1 MINDFSSFGSSSLAT
16 GAMGSY
22 RKGVDWI
29 TIILYAILVIFGW
42 CNLYAANYNPEV
54 GVQFSFSTEYFR
66 QLVWIIIAVFCAGA
80 IMLSDSKLFVE
91 AAWPVYIVS
100 LLLLTLVLFIG
111 REVYGAK
118 SWLMIG
124 TVAFQPAEFTKI
136 GTALVLA
143 RVMSR
148 YGFQFTFRNY
158 VKLFAFI
165 LIPVAFILLQN
176 DTGSALVY
184 FVFLLAMF
192 REGLSSHILIIGATC
207 IVAAICALLLDPTL
221 VMCVLLGVAF
231 VAMHIIL
238 LRQGRTADSLRALL
252 SAVVAAGIFVV
263 VWIFVLHKEFNPDL
277 TVLVGMAGA
286 SLYLFIVKFVH
297 RLGGIG
303 WFLTYAWI
311 SLMTCYATGYVF
323 ENVLG
328 DHQRTR
334 INVLFGIED
343 DPLGAGYNVNQ
354 SLIAIG
360 SGGFWGKGFLDG
372 TQTKLDFVPKQT
384 TDFIFCTVG
393 EEWGFLGSTVL
404 VVVYVLFFLRIISL
418 AEKQHSVFSRVYGYC
433 VACVFFFHFTI
444 NICMT
449 IGLMPVIGIPLPFF
463 SYGGSSLWGFS
474 VMLFIFLKLD
484 TDRNFLIR

>member
-1 MINDFSSFGSSSLAT
+1 MLSDNSSMA
-16 GAMGSY
+16 SY
-22 RKGVDWI
+22 RKGIDWL
-29 TIILYAILVIFGW
+29 TVLLYLFLVAFGW
-42 CNLYAANYNPEV
+42 ANLYAANYNPEV
-54 GVQFSFSTEYFR
+54 GPQFTFGSEYFK
-66 QLVWIIIAVFCAGA
+66 QLIWIGLSFACAGI
-80 IMLSDSKLFVE
+80 IMLSDSKIFVE
-91 AAWPVYIVS
+91 MSWAVYVFS
-100 LLLLTLVLFIG
+100 LLLLTVVLFAG
-111 REVYGAK
+111 KEVYGAK
-118 SWLMIG
+118 SWLVLG
-124 TVAFQPAEFTKI
+124 PVAFQPAEFTKI

-148 YGFQFTFRNY
+148 YGFSFSFKSY
-158 VKLFAFI
+158 VKLFAII

-192 REGLSSHILIIGATC
+192 REGMTPHILIIGVLCLA
-207 IVAAICALLLDPTL
+207 VAIAALLLGAMPVLIALSVLGIIALQLLMMRRQLPWGAPVSVAIGAL
-221 VMCVLLGVAF
+221 VGVG
-231 VAMHIIL
+231 L
-238 LRQGRTADSLRALL
+238 W
-252 SAVVAAGIFVV
+252 VVMRFMVGHELVEDV
-263 VWIFVLHKEFNPDL
+263 YL
-277 TVLVGMAGA
+277 LVGMAAMSLTALLLSISHRLRGLLWLLAYLWIALSTTFGA
-286 SLYLFIVKFVH
+286 S
-297 RLGGIG
+297 
-303 WFLTYAWI
+303 
-311 SLMTCYATGYVF
+311 YVF

-334 INVLFGIED
+334 INVLFGVED

-360 SGGFWGKGFLDG
+360 SGGLVGKGFLGG

-393 EEWGFLGSTVL
+393 EEWGFLGSAAL
-404 VVVYVLFFLRIISL
+404 VAAYLFFFLRIIHL

-433 VACVFFFHFTI
+433 VAGVFFFHFAI

>member
-1 MINDFSSFGSSSLAT
+1 M
-16 GAMGSY
+16 
-22 RKGVDWI
+22 
-29 TIILYAILVIFGW
+29 
-42 CNLYAANYNPEV
+42 
-54 GVQFSFSTEYFR
+54 
-66 QLVWIIIAVFCAGA
+66 
-80 IMLSDSKLFVE
+80 
-91 AAWPVYIVS
+91 
-100 LLLLTLVLFIG
+100 
-111 REVYGAK
+111 
-118 SWLMIG
+118 
-124 TVAFQPAEFTKI
+124 
-136 GTALVLA
+136 
-143 RVMSR
+143 
-148 YGFQFTFRNY
+148 
-158 VKLFAFI
+158 
-165 LIPVAFILLQN
+165 
-176 DTGSALVY
+176 
-184 FVFLLAMF
+184 
-192 REGLSSHILIIGATC
+192 
-207 IVAAICALLLDPTL
+207 
-221 VMCVLLGVAF
+221 
-231 VAMHIIL
+231 
-238 LRQGRTADSLRALL
+238 
-252 SAVVAAGIFVV
+252 
-263 VWIFVLHKEFNPDL
+263 
-277 TVLVGMAGA
+277 
-286 SLYLFIVKFVH
+286 
-297 RLGGIG
+297 GGIW
-303 WFLTYAWI
+303 WFLTKAWK
-311 SLMTCYATGYVF
+311 SLKTCYATGYVF

>member
-1 MINDFSSFGSSSLAT
+1 MLSDNSSMA
-16 GAMGSY
+16 SY
-22 RKGVDWI
+22 RKGIDWL
-29 TIILYAILVIFGW
+29 TVFLYVLLVGFGW
-42 CNLYAANYNPEV
+42 ANLYAANYNPEV
-54 GVQFSFSTEYFR
+54 GAQFSFGTEYSK
-66 QLVWIIIAVFCAGA
+66 QLVWIILSFGCAGV
-80 IMLSDSKLFVE
+80 IMLSDSKIFVE
-91 AAWPVYIVS
+91 MSWTVYIVS
-100 LLLLTLVLFIG
+100 LLLLTVVLFVG
-111 REVYGAK
+111 KEVYGAK
-118 SWLMIG
+118 SWLMLG
-124 TVAFQPAEFTKI
+124 PVAFQPAEFTKI

-148 YGFQFTFRNY
+148 YDFQFNFKNY
-158 VKLFAFI
+158 VKLFAII
-165 LIPVAFILLQN
+165 LIPVAYILLQN

-192 REGLSSHILIIGATC
+192 REGMTPHILIIGSLC
-207 IVAAICALLLDPTL
+207 IAVAIAALLLDATPVIIFIT
-221 VMCVLLGVAF
+221 VVAV
-231 VAMHIIL
+231 VAMHIL
-238 LRQGRTADSLRALL
+238 MARQQLPWGAALALGVGAVVGVGLWAVMTYVLNRQIMEDLYFLAGMGAATLTALL
-252 SAVVAAGIFVV
+252 LTVSHRLRGLLWLLAY
-263 VWIFVLHKEFNPDL
+263 VWIALSTAF
-277 TVLVGMAGA
+277 
-286 SLYLFIVKFVH
+286 
-297 RLGGIG
+297 
-303 WFLTYAWI
+303 
-311 SLMTCYATGYVF
+311 ATSYIF

-360 SGGFWGKGFLDG
+360 SGGVAGKGYLAG

-393 EEWGFLGSTVL
+393 EEWGFLGSAAL
-404 VVVYVLFFLRIISL
+404 VIVYVVFFLRILHL
-418 AEKQHSVFSRVYGYC
+418 AEKQHSAFSRVYGYC
-433 VACVFFFHFTI
+433 VAGVFFFHFTI

-449 IGLMPVIGIPLPFF
+449 TGLMPVIGIPLPFF